1 MRLFVQVNIG
11 HWQEELYE
19 KPLLSFA
26 SSLSDDVLGT
36 DVDNQSDPYII
47 NLVKQL
53 LDQSQRSFLFI
64 QIANENQ
71 PLDSL
76 LSLINHLFNLEEK
89 IHLIVLS
96 GKHTALER
104 MLSSFDKKLVKNSD
118 EDMTRKMIR
127 QFVIN

>member
-11 HWQEELYE
+11 HWQEENYE

-36 DVDNQSDPYII
+36 DLDNQSDPYVI

-53 LDQSQRSFLFI
+53 LDQSQQTFLFI

-76 LSLINHLFNLEEK
+76 LSLINHLFNLEDK

-96 GKHTALER
+96 GKHAALER
-104 MLSSFDKKLVKNSD
+104 MLGSFEKKLVKNSD
-118 EDMTRKMIR
+118 DDMTRKMIR

>member
-11 HWQEELYE
+11 HWQEEQYE
-19 KPLLSFA
+19 KPLLNFA

-36 DVDNQSDPYII
+36 DLDNQSDPYII

-53 LDQSQRSFLFI
+53 LDQSQQSFLFI
-64 QIANENQ
+64 EVANENQ

-76 LSLINHLFNLEEK
+76 LSLVNHLFSMEEK

-96 GKHTALER
+96 GKHTTLER
-104 MLSSFDKKLVKNSD
+104 MLGTFEDKFVKSSDDVVTK
-118 EDMTRKMIR
+118 KMIR